1 MICTVCSLR
10 FSMTVV
16 AWMHMKAVNTIWKW
30 SSANVFWIH
39 YLAGFWIPM
48 PSIRDSTS
56 KNFLDSGIRI
66 TLHGAICEI
75 WWPDSTLSLSD
86 LMTEQ
91 HPKLLAKTGVV
102 RWLDLWSLFQLDKL
116 VHKAPVLT
124 CSSICTKRFYELWRC
139 AALSSIFKSSFSSNA
154 ICICFFW
161 RLYFPRSLECGSGL
175 GWQTASEMKRKVRK
189 WDATRSLQS
198 SSP

>member
-30 SSANVFWIH
+30 SSANGFWIH

-75 WWPDSTLSLSD
+75 WWPDSTLSLSVSQD
-86 LMTEQ
+86 WCGQVAWFVILIPMGQTNPQ
-91 HPKLLAKTGVV
+91 
-102 RWLDLWSLFQLDKL
+102 
-116 VHKAPVLT
+116 APVLT
-124 CSSICTKRFYELWRC
+124 CSSVYTKRFYELWRC

-154 ICICFFW
+154 ICIVMVKWIFSFVLFLLKALLPPFSRVW
-161 RLYFPRSLECGSGL
+161 VRPHFPNSFR
-175 GWQTASEMKRKVRK
+175 V
-189 WDATRSLQS
+189 
-198 SSP
+198 SPRR

>member
-154 ICICFFW
+154 ICIVMVKWIFSFVLFLLKALLPPFSRVW
-161 RLYFPRSLECGSGL
+161 VRPHFPNSFR
-175 GWQTASEMKRKVRK
+175 V
-189 WDATRSLQS
+189 
-198 SSP
+198 SPRR